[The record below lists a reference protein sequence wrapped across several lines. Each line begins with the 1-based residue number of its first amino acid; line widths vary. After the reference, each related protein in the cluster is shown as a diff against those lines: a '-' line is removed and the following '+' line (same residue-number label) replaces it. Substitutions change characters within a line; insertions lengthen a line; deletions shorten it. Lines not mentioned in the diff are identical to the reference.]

1 MTTYYVTSYEELMKT
16 VEDANINDLI
26 EYDTGN
32 QESWERY
39 KVIQTDTGKDK
50 CKIKDYYDLIQ
61 EDNESIDNY

>member
-61 EDNESIDNY
+61 EDNESIDN

>member
-16 VEDANINDLI
+16 VQDANINDLI

>member
-16 VEDANINDLI
+16 VQDATINDLI

-39 KVIQTDTGKDK
+39 KVIQTATGKDK